1 MDFVRANGIVLHADW
16 RPLAGRPALVFV
28 NSLGTDLRIW
38 DRVVARLGD
47 RFSILRFDERG
58 HGLSGLGE
66 PPYDIAIMAEDLL
79 ALLDHYGIEKAIV
92 CGLSVG
98 GMITLALA
106 EAHPERIAGLI
117 LCDTAHRI
125 GSPAFWAERIGV
137 IERDG
142 LEALGDPVMLRWF
155 SEAFRTEKADET
167 ATWRTMVVRQDPRG
181 YAGTCAALRD
191 GDLEAAA
198 RGLTVPTLC
207 VVGSVDGA
215 TPPDLVR
222 SLADLIPNAGFVVI
236 DGVGHIPCVE
246 APDVL
251 VAHILRFTEENAL
264 A

>member
-16 RPLAGRPALVFV
+16 RPVAGRPALVFV
-28 NSLGTDLRIW
+28 NSLGTDFRIW

-47 RFSILRFDERG
+47 RFAILRFDERG
-58 HGLSGLGE
+58 AGLSGLGT
-66 PPYDIAIMAEDLL
+66 PPYDLATMADDLL
-79 ALLDHYGIEKAIV
+79 GLLDHYGIERAIV

-98 GMITLALA
+98 GMIALTLTQ
-106 EAHPERIAGLI
+106 AHPERVAGLL

-125 GSPAFWAERIGV
+125 GTPAFWQERIDI

-155 SEAFRTEKADET
+155 SEGFRTDRAEET
-167 ATWRTMVVRQDPRG
+167 AVWRTMVVRQDPAG
-181 YAGTCAALRD
+181 YAGTCAAIRD

-198 RGLTVPTLC
+198 KGVGVPTLC
-207 VVGSVDGA
+207 LVGSVDGA

-222 SLADLIPNAGFVVI
+222 SLADLVPNAGFAVI

-251 VAHILRFTEENAL
+251 VAHLIRFTEENRL
-264 A
+264 V

>member
-1 MDFVRANGIVLHADW
+1 MDFVQANGIVLHADW
-16 RPLAGRPALVFV
+16 RPVAGRPALVFV
-28 NSLGTDLRIW
+28 NSLGTDFRIW
-38 DRVVARLGD
+38 DRVTAHLGR

-66 PPYDIAIMAEDLL
+66 PPYDLAVMAEDLR

-98 GMITLALA
+98 GMIAMTLAA
-106 EAHPERIAGLI
+106 AHPERVSGLI

-125 GSPAFWAERIGV
+125 GGAAFWAERIAI

-142 LEALGDPVMLRWF
+142 LEALGDPVMVRWF
-155 SEAFRTEKADET
+155 SESFRAEKPAET
-167 ATWRTMVVRQDPRG
+167 AAWRAMVVRQDPRG

-191 GDLEAAA
+191 GDLESAA
-198 RGLTVPTLC
+198 RGFRVPTLC

-222 SLADLIPNAGFVVI
+222 SLADLIPDAGFAVI

-264 A
+264 V

>member
-16 RPLAGRPALVFV
+16 RPVAGRPALVFV

-38 DRVVARLGD
+38 DRVVARLGE

-58 HGLSGLGE
+58 HGLSGLGD
-66 PPYDIAIMAEDLL
+66 PPYDLAVMAEDVVG
-79 ALLDHYGIEKAIV
+79 LLDHYGIETAIV

-98 GMITLALA
+98 GMIALTLAA
-106 EAHPERIAGLI
+106 AHPDRLRGLV

-125 GSPAFWAERIGV
+125 GTPAFWQERIGV

-142 LEALGDPVMLRWF
+142 LEALGDPVMERWF
-155 SEAFRTEKADET
+155 SPAFRTEKAGET
-167 ATWRTMVVRQDPRG
+167 SVWRTMVVRQDPRG
-181 YAGTCAALRD
+181 YAGTCAAIRD
-191 GDLEAAA
+191 GDLEQAA
-198 RGLTVPTLC
+198 RAIAVPTLC

-222 SLADLIPNAGFVVI
+222 SLADLVPGAGFAVI

-251 VAHILRFTEENAL
+251 VAHLLRFTEENGL

>member
-16 RPLAGRPALVFV
+16 RPVEGRPALVFV
-28 NSLGTDLRIW
+28 NSLGTDFRIW

-58 HGLSGLGE
+58 AGLSGLGT
-66 PPYDIAIMAEDLL
+66 PPYDLSTMADDLL
-79 ALLDHYGIEKAIV
+79 GLLDHYEIEKAIV

-98 GMITLALA
+98 GMIALTLAS
-106 EAHPERIAGLI
+106 AHPERVAALL

-125 GSPAFWAERIGV
+125 GTPAFWQERIDT

-142 LEALGDPVMLRWF
+142 LEALGDGVMLRWF
-155 SEAFRTEKADET
+155 SEPFRTTRAAET
-167 ATWRTMVVRQDPRG
+167 AIWRTMVVRQDASG
-181 YAGTCAALRD
+181 YAGTCAAIRD

-198 RGLTVPTLC
+198 KGVRVPTLC

-222 SLADLIPNAGFVVI
+222 SLAVLIPNAGFAVI

-246 APDVL
+246 APDAL
-251 VAHILRFTEENAL
+251 VDHLVRFTEENRL
-264 A
+264 V